1 MIKHIL
7 IKNIALIDE
16 LSIEFYDGFNVLT
29 GETGAGKSII
39 IDSVNLALGERA
51 DRELIKSGQDYA
63 RVEVLFSLSNP
74 SKVNE
79 ILSSYGIEP
88 EPDGSLLLMRE
99 LTVQG
104 KNVCRINGRT
114 VTLSML
120 REITRHLVD
129 IHGQHQH
136 QYLLDPESH
145 IDFLDKY
152 CGPVLDA
159 PKQQLADTYDQ
170 WLNVRRE
177 ISRIEGINKDGVR
190 RKDILIYQINEI
202 NNAHLRP
209 GEEEELRKERTLL
222 MHAEKIMHAANESYV
237 ILYTGKQGSPSVS
250 DKLAEAVSLIKAVE
264 NIDDSLDSI
273 AAQLENVQYTL
284 EDVVMR
290 LREFKDRFEYDPYR
304 LEEIEERLQ
313 LIQNLKRKYG
323 SSIEEILR
331 FKAELENELSLIE
344 NSEERLA
351 ALKSQSDALF
361 SSLLRSCK
369 EVSNIRKQKA
379 KELEKELV
387 IHLCDLNM
395 DKTRFQISIQTPDA
409 ADIDNMSSSMTKNGF
424 DKVEFLISP
433 NPGEPLKPLAKI
445 ISGGEMSRVML
456 AFKTLL
462 ADIDEIPTMIFD
474 EIDVGV
480 SGRTAQKV
488 AEKIGTISKGHQVIC
503 VTHLPQIASMA
514 DNHYLIE
521 KVTKNNQ
528 TKTLVS
534 KLEQLGRQKEIARM
548 IGGSEIT
555 KLSLDHAGELI
566 NNAVILK
573 NKY

>member
-51 DRELIKSGQDYA
+51 DRDLIKSGKDHA
-63 RVEVLFSLSNP
+63 RVEVLFSLSNAA
-74 SKVNE
+74 KVYD
-79 ILSSYGIEP
+79 ILTGYGIDP
-88 EPDGSLLLMRE
+88 EPDETLLLTRE

-136 QYLLDPESH
+136 QYLLNPESH
-145 IDFLDKY
+145 IEFLDKY
-152 CGPVLDA
+152 CGPVLDE
-159 PKQQLADTYDQ
+159 PKHQLANTYNK
-170 WLNVRRE
+170 WLNVRKE
-177 ISRIEGINKDGVR
+177 ISRIEGVNRDGVR
-190 RKDILIYQINEI
+190 RKDILLYQINEI
-202 NNAHLRP
+202 KEARLQP
-209 GEEEELRKERTLL
+209 GEEEELRKERTLML
-222 MHAEKIMHAANESYV
+222 HAEKIMHAANESYAL
-237 ILYTGKQGSPSVS
+237 LYTGKQGSSSVS
-250 DKLAEAVSLIKAVE
+250 DKLAEALSLIKAVE

-273 AAQLENVQYTL
+273 ADQLENLQYTL
-284 EDVVMR
+284 EDVVIR
-290 LREFKDRFEYDPYR
+290 LRDFKESFEYDPYR

-313 LIQNLKRKYG
+313 LIHNLKRKYG
-323 SSIEEILR
+323 SSIEEILD
-331 FKAELENELSLIE
+331 FKAELESELSLIE

-351 ALKSQSDALF
+351 ILKSQSDDLF
-361 SSLLRSCK
+361 SDLVKSCIV
-369 EVSNIRKQKA
+369 VSDIRKQKA
-379 KELEKELV
+379 MELEKELV
-387 IHLCDLNM
+387 DHLCDLNM
-395 DKTRFQISIQTPDA
+395 DKTRFKVSIQTPDA
-409 ADIDNMSSSMTKNGF
+409 TDIDSMFSSVTENGF

-433 NPGEPLKPLAKI
+433 NPGEPLRPLAKI

-488 AEKIGTISKGHQVIC
+488 AEKIGTISKVHQVIC

-514 DNHYLIE
+514 DYHYLIE
-521 KVTKNNQ
+521 KTTKNNQ
-528 TKTLVS
+528 TNTLVS
-534 KLEQLGRQKEIARM
+534 ILDTHGRQKEIARM
-548 IGGSEIT
+548 IGGTEIT
-555 KLSLDHAGELI
+555 QLSLEHAGELI
-566 NNAVILK
+566 NNAEIFK
-573 NKY
+573 SK